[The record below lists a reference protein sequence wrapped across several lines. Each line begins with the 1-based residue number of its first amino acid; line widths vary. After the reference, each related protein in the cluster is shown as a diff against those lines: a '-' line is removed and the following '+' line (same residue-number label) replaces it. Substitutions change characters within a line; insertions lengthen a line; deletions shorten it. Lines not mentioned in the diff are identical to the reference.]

1 MAVWV
6 GQLVGN
12 LAGKPASHKELHMN
26 IWTGALGIHEQA
38 LEVRSQRME
47 VIAQNIANADTPHYK
62 ARDIDFKAVLQGV
75 ADQDLR
81 MAATQPGHLPVAE
94 ALHANGMRFRTPF
107 NTSFDGNT
115 VELSVEQ
122 AQYGKAAA
130 DYQASLHFL
139 ENRIS
144 GLRKA
149 LRGE

>member
-1 MAVWV
+1 MDPTRTGTVA
-6 GQLVGN
+6 
-12 LAGKPASHKELHMN
+12 LAEARLR
-26 IWTGALGIHEQA
+26 WLDA
-38 LEVRSQRME
+38 RQR
-47 VIAQNIANADTPHYK
+47 VLAQNIANADTPHYK
-62 ARDIDFKAVLQGV
+62 ARDIDFKAVLQDV
-75 ADQDLR
+75 ANQDLT
-81 MAATQPGHLPVAE
+81 MAATQPRHFPVAE

-130 DYQASLHFL
+130 DYQATLNFL
-139 ENRIS
+139 ENRIG